1 MGVASETA
9 TISAIYEK
17 GDKKDF
23 KNYRSILLLNLDY
36 KIYTKILKE
45 SNAKN
50 ITKYNNRRKPVS
62 CYYI

>member
-1 MGVASETA
+1 MGIASETA
-9 TISAIYEK
+9 IISVIYEK
-17 GDKKDF
+17 GDKKDI

-50 ITKYNNRRKPVS
+50 ITKYDNRRKPVN